1 MAKVSLY
8 FWSGFISLDCGLPV
22 NSSYTEPITGI
33 NYISD
38 ATFIDTGV
46 SMSISPVYKTN
57 SLEKEYNYV
66 RSFPQETRNCYTIS
80 LTSGTRYLIRGSFL
94 YANYDAKSKP
104 PAFDLYIDANKWDSV
119 TLLDESTFIYAEL
132 IHVPKLDHID
142 FCLVNTGHGVPFISA
157 LELRPLKND
166 TYVTVAGS
174 LSTFVR
180 LDFGT
185 LTNQT
190 FR

>member
-1 MAKVSLY
+1 M
-8 FWSGFISLDCGLPV
+8 
-22 NSSYTEPITGI
+22 
-33 NYISD
+33 
-38 ATFIDTGV
+38 
-46 SMSISPVYKTN
+46 
-57 SLEKEYNYV
+57 
-66 RSFPQETRNCYTIS
+66 
-80 LTSGTRYLIRGSFL
+80 

-185 LTNQT
+185 LTNQSY
-190 FR
+190 R

>member
-8 FWSGFISLDCGLPV
+8 VWSGFISLDCGLPA

-46 SMSISPVYKTN
+46 SMSISPVYKTI
-57 SLEKEYNYV
+57 SLEQEYYYV
-66 RSFPQETRNCYTIS
+66 RSFPQGTRNCYTIS
-80 LTSGTRYLIRGSFL
+80 LTSGTRYLLRGSFL
-94 YANYDAKSKP
+94 YANFDAKSKP
-104 PAFDLYIDANKWDSV
+104 PGFDLYIDANKWDSV
-119 TLLDESTFIYAEL
+119 SLLDESTFIYSEL

-190 FR
+190 YR

>member
-1 MAKVSLY
+1 M
-8 FWSGFISLDCGLPV
+8 FSGFISLDCGLPQ
-22 NSSYTEPITGI
+22 NSSYTEHITGI

-46 SMSISPVYKTN
+46 SMSISPVYKLN
-57 SLEKEYNYV
+57 SLEEQYLYV
-66 RSFPQETRNCYTIS
+66 RSFPQGIRNCYTIS

-104 PAFDLYIDANKWDSV
+104 PAFDLHLDANKWGSV
-119 TLLDESTFIYAEL
+119 TIIDNSTFIYSEI
-132 IHVPKLDHID
+132 IHVPKLDYID
-142 FCLVNTGHGVPFISA
+142 FCLVNTGHGTPFISA
-157 LELRPLKND
+157 LELRPLKSD
-166 TYVTVAGS
+166 TYVTQSES
-174 LSTFVR
+174 LSTFVL

-190 FR
+190 YR